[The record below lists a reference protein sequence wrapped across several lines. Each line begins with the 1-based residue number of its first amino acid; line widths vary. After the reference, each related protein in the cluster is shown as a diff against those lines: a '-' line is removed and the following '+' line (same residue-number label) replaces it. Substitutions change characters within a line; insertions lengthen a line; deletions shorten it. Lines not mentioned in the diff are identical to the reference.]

1 MNQSGILLVGIT
13 GGIGSGKSTVAKLLA
28 QSGYPIVDADALSR
42 QLTQPGGPAMPKIA
56 QAFGKALVAPD
67 GGLHRQR
74 MRELAFSQQ
83 EVRQK
88 LEAILHPLIG
98 QSIANAIAE
107 HVQTGAPCV
116 LLDIPLITSASRWPP
131 MLDRILVVDCRES
144 TQIDRVR
151 LRSQLTEAEVKAI
164 MAQQIS
170 RLERRAL
177 ADWVIF
183 NDDLS
188 IEELKRQVLELPL
201 PRLQ

>member
-1 MNQSGILLVGIT
+1 MNQSGIMLVGIT
-13 GGIGSGKSTVAKLLA
+13 GGIGSGKSTVAQLL
-28 QSGYPIVDADALSR
+28 SECGYPLVDADAVSR
-42 QLTQPGGPAMPKIA
+42 QLTQTGGLAMPSIA
-56 QAFGKALVAPD
+56 QAFGDALVAPD
-67 GGLHRQR
+67 GGLHRQL
-74 MRELAFSQQ
+74 MRELAFSQP
-83 EVRQK
+83 EVRKK

-98 QSIANAIAE
+98 QSIAKAIAG
-107 HVQTGAPCV
+107 HAQTGAPCV

-131 MLDRILVVDCRES
+131 MLDRILVVDCLES

-151 LRSQLTEAEVKAI
+151 LRSQLNETEVKAI

-183 NDDLS
+183 NDGLS
-188 IEELKRQVLELPL
+188 MEALKKQVLELPL